1 MSQEV
6 QLAKKVYGR
15 GLYPQ
20 IIDINFN
27 QLIPPTGSAA
37 PNVLTIPEFF
47 EAYDNLFYE
56 IPIEGD
62 INSHA
67 YLVARSSEYIGTTV
81 QNDEINGLLEEINSL
96 RQELLDANKT
106 ILDLT
111 TNNTG

>member
-6 QLAKKVYGR
+6 QLTKKVFGK

-20 IIDINFN
+20 IINTQFT
-27 QLIPPTGSAA
+27 QLVPPPTSPT
-37 PNVLTIPEFF
+37 PNITTVPEFF

-67 YLVARSSEYIGTTV
+67 YLVARSSEYIGATV
-81 QNDEINGLLEEINSL
+81 QNDEINGLLEEINAL

-111 TNNTG
+111 TNSAG

>member
-6 QLAKKVYGR
+6 QLTKKVYGR

-20 IIDINFN
+20 VVDTTFN
-27 QLIPPTGSAA
+27 QLIPPAA
-37 PNVLTIPEFF
+37 PPPQALTVPEFF

-62 INSHA
+62 INSHT
-67 YLVARSSEYIGTTV
+67 YLVTRSSEYIGATV
-81 QNDEINGLLEEINSL
+81 QNNEVNGLLEEINSL

-111 TNNTG
+111 INRAG

>member
-1 MSQEV
+1 MSQQV
-6 QLAKKVYGR
+6 QLTKKVYGR

-20 IIDINFN
+20 VIDTNFS
-27 QLIPPTGSAA
+27 QLIPPTASTPQA
-37 PNVLTIPEFF
+37 LTVPEFF

-62 INSHA
+62 INSHT

-81 QNDEINGLLEEINSL
+81 QNDELNGLLEEINSL

-111 TNNTG
+111 INKAG

>member
-56 IPIEGD
+56 IPLTGS
-62 INSHA
+62 INSH
-67 YLVARSSEYIGTTV
+67 EYIAERSLTYAGV
-81 QNDEINGLLEEINSL
+81 SLQGIYDELEFL
-96 RQELLDANKT
+96 RQENIQLKNQIVST
-106 ILDLT
+106 TFTNLT
-111 TNNTG
+111 P

>member
-6 QLAKKVYGR
+6 QLTKKVYGR

-20 IIDINFN
+20 IIDTNFT
-27 QLIPPTGSAA
+27 QLVPPTASV
-37 PNVLTIPEFF
+37 PNVLTVPEFF

-62 INSHA
+62 INSHT
-67 YLVARSSEYIGTTV
+67 YLVARSSEYIGATV

-111 TNNTG
+111 INRAG

>member
-1 MSQEV
+1 MSQPV

-20 IIDINFN
+20 VIDTNFN
-27 QLIPPTGSAA
+27 QLVPPTSSA
-37 PNVLTIPEFF
+37 PNVLTVPEFF

-56 IPIEGD
+56 IPVEGD

-67 YLVARSSEYIGTTV
+67 YLVARSSEYIGVTT
-81 QNDEINGLLEEINSL
+81 QNNEVDALLEEINSL

-111 TNNTG
+111 SNIG

>member
-6 QLAKKVYGR
+6 QLTKKVYGR

-20 IIDINFN
+20 VIDTKFSQLVPAPLPTSPIITVPD
-27 QLIPPTGSAA
+27 
-37 PNVLTIPEFF
+37 FF

-56 IPIEGD
+56 IPTEGD

-67 YLVARSSEYIGTTV
+67 YLVARSSEYIGVTA
-81 QNDEINGLLEEINSL
+81 QNDEINGLLEEINTL

-111 TNNTG
+111 TNNAG

>member
-20 IIDINFN
+20 IIDTTFN
-27 QLIPPTGSAA
+27 QLVPPTASA
-37 PNVLTIPEFF
+37 PNILTIPEFF

-56 IPIEGD
+56 IPVEGD

-96 RQELLDANKT
+96 RQDLLDANQT

-111 TNNTG
+111 RNSTG

>member
-1 MSQEV
+1 MSQQV
-6 QLAKKVYGR
+6 QLTKKVFGK

-20 IIDINFN
+20 VIDTQFS
-27 QLIPPTGSAA
+27 QLVPPTASA
-37 PNVLTIPEFF
+37 PNALTIPEFF

-67 YLVARSSEYIGTTV
+67 YLVARSSEYIGVTA

-111 TNNTG
+111 TNNAG